1 MKLTRKLVSLLLA
14 LTLIVA
20 LATTAFAQE
29 IAYEGT
35 DAANGVINISNASKN
50 ETYKVYKLFDAT
62 VGANGEIN
70 YTGTI
75 PDSLSAYFQK
85 DNAENI
91 TATEAAKTGDKMS
104 EGLET
109 ALKAWTASATALKEA
124 TADGSALSF
133 TNLPYG
139 YYVVTTTQGNAVISV
154 DSTNP
159 TANIVD
165 KNTTQPTLDKSV
177 DGTSYSIGDT
187 VTYTLTFKTTNF
199 DGTDKV
205 TEYVIEDTLPAFLS
219 DVTVTKITIGG
230 VEYKV
235 NDQVPQFTDK
245 KITFSWVDES
255 GNHKYN
261 NGAEV
266 VITYTAKLTDQ
277 ATFGSTG
284 NTNTATLTYNK
295 KTLTDNETIYSYTF
309 DLVKTKNDNTLLTGA
324 KFKLYTAETGGE
336 EIKVRKDNENDG
348 VYYIDPNGTDVIE
361 AGKVTIKGLKTG
373 TYWLE
378 ETAAPAGYNKLSD
391 RIAVIINDANNDA
404 TMNENTWTAGGVHV
418 VNQSGTEL
426 PSTGGIGTTIFYVL
440 GSVLVL
446 GAAVLLVTKKRMGA
460 EV

>member
-20 LATTAFAQE
+20 LATTAFAQDV
-29 IAYEGT
+29 AYTGSDAGNGT
-35 DAANGVINISNASKN
+35 IKISNASKS

-62 VGANGEIN
+62 VGADGAIN
-70 YTGTI
+70 YTGNI

-85 DNAENI
+85 DSAGNI
-91 TATEAAKTGDKMS
+91 TATDAAKTGDKMS

-139 YYVVTTTQGNAVISV
+139 YYVITTTQGNAVISV

-235 NDQVPQFTDK
+235 NDQVPQFADK

-255 GNHKYN
+255 GNHKYD
-261 NGAEV
+261 NGALV

-284 NTNTATLTYNK
+284 NTNTATLTYNN

-309 DLVKTKNDNTLLTGA
+309 DLVKTKSDNTLLTGA

-373 TYWLE
+373 AYYLE